1 MVVVSGSMAAQA
13 PDADTAFADGHPYMD
28 VFGSPGRTKILA
40 AFVSERGRD
49 ITISYVAQL
58 AGVARSTVYDH
69 IEELEDMGVINETRE
84 MGQSKYYTLNNDND
98 LAHELYRLEGIALKN
113 RGQHEVE

>member
-1 MVVVSGSMAAQA
+1 MSTGCYAEAS
-13 PDADTAFADGHPYMD
+13 PFAELFTDRQ
-28 VFGSPGRTKILA
+28 RTKILA

-49 ITISYVAQL
+49 ITISYAAQL

-69 IEELEDMGVINETRE
+69 IEELENMGVVKETRK
-84 MGQSKYYTLNNDND
+84 MGQSQYYTLNNDND

-113 RGQHEVE
+113 REERD

>member
-1 MVVVSGSMAAQA
+1 MEAQTS
-13 PDADTAFADGHPYMD
+13 DADTAFADGHPYMG

-49 ITISYVAQL
+49 ITISYAAQL

-69 IEELEDMGVINETRE
+69 IEELENMGVVKETRK
-84 MGQSKYYTLNNDND
+84 MGQSQYYTLNNDND

-113 RGQHEVE
+113 REERE

>member
-1 MVVVSGSMAAQA
+1 MQA
-13 PDADTAFADGHPYMD
+13 STNETDAFADGHPFMD

-49 ITISYVAQL
+49 ITISYIAQL
-58 AGVARSTVYDH
+58 AGIARSTVYDH
-69 IEELEDMGVINETRE
+69 IDELEEMEVIKKTRKMGN
-84 MGQSKYYTLNNDND
+84 SDYYTLNTDND

-113 RGQHEVE
+113 RHEQNE

>member
-1 MVVVSGSMAAQA
+1 MEAQTS
-13 PDADTAFADGHPYMD
+13 DTDTAFADGHPYMS
-28 VFGSPGRTKILA
+28 VFGSPGRTKVLA

-69 IEELEDMGVINETRE
+69 IDELEAMGVIEQTRE
-84 MGQSKYYTLNNDND
+84 MGQSKYYAFNNDND

-113 RGQHEVE
+113 REHRD

>member
-1 MVVVSGSMAAQA
+1 MGIQTS
-13 PDADTAFADGHPYMD
+13 DADTAFADGHPYMD

-49 ITISYVAQL
+49 VTISYVAQL

-69 IEELEDMGVINETRE
+69 IEELEELDVVKETRE
-84 MGQSKYYTLNNDND
+84 MGQSKYYTLNNDNN

-113 RGQHEVE
+113 RAQHGVE